1 VITINLPYHYKQLN
15 LPFETEPL
23 QSEVANDSSDTPP
36 LQLTVKEI
44 IEMYLSTLPFPEE
57 YSYLDKFYRVIGCGT
72 GVLGYHLSICDHC
85 GLETYHP
92 NLCNHSLCHVC
103 QSIIS
108 RNWINNRISELLPV
122 PYYQIVFGLP
132 NKLNLFALYNKKVV
146 YDIFFECVEKA
157 MNVGIEAKK
166 IDIGYMS
173 ILQPF
178 SADIWHTPHM
188 HLVIPGVG
196 LVKGKIQEFPSKE
209 YLPTSHEILKREFR
223 DEFIKK
229 LEELYLGKRK
239 SKKEKEDS
247 NAESEK
253 INWPKE
259 LEELAND
266 SEKFGEW
273 LEELKNEKWDVYIGE
288 GTRVDSKELIYYVAQ
303 RLPISDEQIIG
314 ANLNKVVFNNT
325 RGQKRELSLDEF
337 VRRLSCLE
345 MPSGYHRIRNYG
357 FLSNSVK
364 KQKLEEIRKKLGVSE
379 TKEQE
384 ETENKC
390 RRCGEGKMR
399 TIIFIFPGKV
409 IKICENNL
417 DKIKVIPTW
426 FNIFETLDQE
436 TNIREVYDFL
446 PDWLVELL
454 ESVD

>member
-1 VITINLPYHYKQLN
+1 MITINLPYDYKQLN
-15 LPFETEPL
+15 LPFKTEPL
-23 QSEVANDSSDTPP
+23 QPEVANDSSDTPP

-44 IEMYLSTLPFPEE
+44 IEMYLSTLPLTEE
-57 YSYLDKFYRVIGCGT
+57 YSYLDKFYRVLGCGT

-85 GLETYHP
+85 GSETYHP

-122 PYYQIVFGLP
+122 PYYQIVFGLT
-132 NKLNLFALYNKKVV
+132 NKLNLFSLYNKKVV

-166 IDIGYMS
+166 IEIGYIS

-178 SADIWHTPHM
+178 SADMWHTPHI
-188 HLVIPGVG
+188 HLVIPGIG

-209 YLPTSHEILKREFR
+209 YLPTSLEILKREFR

-239 SKKEKEDS
+239 GKDP
-247 NAESEK
+247 NAEPEK
-253 INWPKE
+253 INWPNE
-259 LEELAND
+259 LKELAND
-266 SEKFGEW
+266 SEKFEEW

-314 ANLNKVVFNNT
+314 ANLNKVVFHNT
-325 RGQKRELSLDEF
+325 RNQRRELTLDEF
-337 VRRLSCLE
+337 VRRMSCLE

-357 FLSNSVK
+357 FLGNSVK
-364 KQKLEEIRKKLGVSE
+364 NQKLEEIREQLGLTATVE
-379 TKEQE
+379 EEQE
-384 ETENKC
+384 DPVKKC
-390 RRCGEGKMR
+390 KICGQGKMR
-399 TIIFIFPGKV
+399 TVAFIFPGKV
-409 IKICENNL
+409 IKICDKNVE
-417 DKIKVIPTW
+417 KIKVVPTW
-426 FNIFETLDQE
+426 LDIISTLDPE
-436 TNIREVYDFL
+436 TTMDEIYDFL
-446 PDWLVELL
+446 PDWLSELIQ
-454 ESVD
+454 SVD